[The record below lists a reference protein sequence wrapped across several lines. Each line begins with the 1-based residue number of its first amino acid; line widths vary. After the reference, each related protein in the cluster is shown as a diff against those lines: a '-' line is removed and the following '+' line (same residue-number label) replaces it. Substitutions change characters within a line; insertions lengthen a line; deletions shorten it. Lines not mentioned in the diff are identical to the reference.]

1 MPHFP
6 NCKTTAMMF
15 LGIMLIGCGNT
26 DAAKKKKVPGVA
38 ATATKHDPAVVAPVP
53 PAPPPPPPVLDTT
66 IYNRLI
72 MHMVHDTAKAKWP
85 VKTDYPL
92 PGALL
97 PFHRIVAYYGN
108 YYSTRMGILG
118 ELPPDEM
125 LKKLSGEVK
134 KWQEADTLVKTI
146 PALHY
151 IVVSAQGAP
160 GKGKTYRM
168 RMPFTQIDKTLELA
182 KKIDALVFLDIQVGW
197 STLRQEIPQLEQ
209 YLALPNVHLAIDP
222 EFSMKTGRVPG
233 SIIGTF
239 DAEDINYA
247 AGYLADLVKKYNLP
261 PKILCVH
268 RFTKGMVTNYKQ
280 IKLRPEVQIVM
291 DMDGWGFPAK
301 KVNSYKLA
309 VVSEPVQFTGFKL
322 FYKNDIKTP
331 PWKTI
336 MKPEDVLKLYPR
348 PMYIQYQ

>member
-1 MPHFP
+1 MYTRPRAG
-6 NCKTTAMMF
+6 TTLLMMCS
-15 LGIMLIGCGNT
+15 LIFAACNNSE
-26 DAAKKKKVPGVA
+26 AAKKKTITPRTAASKDSVA
-38 ATATKHDPAVVAPVP
+38 KAPEPVP
-53 PAPPPPPPVLDTT
+53 PAPPPVLDTAL
-66 IYNRLI
+66 YNALTLR
-72 MHMVHDTAKAKWP
+72 MCHDSASAKWP

-92 PGALL
+92 PGAIL
-97 PFHRIVAYYGN
+97 PFHRIIAYYGN

-125 LKKLSGEVK
+125 LKKLMGEVK
-134 KWQEADTLVKTI
+134 SWQAADTMVKTI

-151 IVVSAQGAP
+151 IVASAQGAP
-160 GKGKTYRM
+160 GKSNTYRM

-197 STLRQEIPQLEQ
+197 STLQQEIPQLEQ
-209 YLALPNVHLAIDP
+209 YLALPNVHLAVDP

-239 DAEDINYA
+239 DAADINYA
-247 AGYLADLVKKYNLP
+247 TQYLADLVAKHNLP
-261 PKILCVH
+261 PKMLVIH

-280 IKLRPEVQIVM
+280 IKLHPEVQIVM

-309 VVSEPVQFTGFKL
+309 VSSEPVQFTGFKL